1 MARRSGDRAIPTFVP
16 YVGIYQERLKG
27 TNALLFV
34 NPESMAIGGK
44 PWKALRRC
52 LQDVW
57 RCASGGGDD
66 VQPVVGEAHG
76 IFHLPVD
83 GPAFCSRPK
92 KKIQPLCHPSA
103 FGMRPPRFSL
113 TAMDAPAGSSSVS
126 TTRPSASPQVIQFS
140 WRRDGDSNP
149 GYAFGVYT
157 ISNRAPSASSDISP
171 LRHRVPHHLTKQKL
185 SSIQQP

>member
-83 GPAFCSRPK
+83 RLRILLSAKKEKRP
-92 KKIQPLCHPSA
+92 
-103 FGMRPPRFSL
+103 
-113 TAMDAPAGSSSVS
+113 
-126 TTRPSASPQVIQFS
+126 
-140 WRRDGDSNP
+140 
-149 GYAFGVYT
+149 
-157 ISNRAPSASSDISP
+157 RALFAR
-171 LRHRVPHHLTKQKL
+171 L
-185 SSIQQP
+185 